1 MAGNAKSETGRKSV
15 AGTRVTQ
22 AEDLGAERIAPER
35 FTSREVLEAEFEHVF
50 GRAWLMAAPLS
61 CLKQPGDA
69 YPINIGREPIVV
81 VHGDDGQIRA
91 FYNVCRHRGRQIV
104 TRPRNIKTLFC
115 WFHGFE
121 WNLDGSVCN
130 IPDREDFDGFV
141 KEDKELVL
149 PAIQCELWGGFAWI
163 NMDPDAA
170 PLAEFLADVKPEFDK
185 YKLEEYQLA
194 EEVVVEWDCNWKIGA
209 DAFQEGYHGP
219 ITHPQL
225 QYILEDSPDMQIDL
239 FDMHNRGIYI
249 MGAPCKRLPDEDRR
263 HANPIL
269 RRLAESEGVNPDD
282 YVGRLD
288 DMRLAIQ
295 QARRK
300 NLTARGCDVSQ
311 LSDDQM
317 TDDHHYFIFPNIT
330 VNTFADRFSVFRY
343 MPHATDPE
351 KMIFWVQQFVRR
363 GAGEPDLDMPV
374 IKYGKGREFRF
385 DNEVY
390 NQDANNVPWVQEGVR
405 SKSFKGMLFNH
416 QERRLRHFY
425 HTLDAYLEGRR

>member
-1 MAGNAKSETGRKSV
+1 MAEGSVTRKAGRTDEKDMGTGRID
-15 AGTRVTQ
+15 RQ
-22 AEDLGAERIAPER
+22 RY
-35 FTSREVLEAEFEHVF
+35 TSRDVLEDELTHVF
-50 GRAWLMAAPLS
+50 GRSWLMACHLS
-61 CLKQPGDA
+61 YLKNPGDA
-69 YPINIGREPIVV
+69 YPISIGREPVV
-81 VHGDDGQIRA
+81 VVRGDDGKLRA

-130 IPDREDFDGFV
+130 IPDKEDFEGFV
-141 KEDKELVL
+141 KDEDLKL
-149 PAIQCELWGGFAWI
+149 PPIRCETWGGFAWI
-163 NMDPDAA
+163 NMNPAA
-170 PLAEFLADVKPEFDK
+170 EPLVDFLADISPDLDK
-185 YKLEEYQLA
+185 YKLEEYQMA
-194 EEVVVEWDCNWKIGA
+194 EELVVEWDCNWKIGA

-225 QYILEDSPDMQIDL
+225 QYVLEDSPDMQIDL
-239 FDMHNRGIYI
+239 YEMHNRGVYI
-249 MGAPCKRLPDEDRR
+249 MGAPCKRLPEEDRQR
-263 HANPIL
+263 ANPML
-269 RRLAESEGVNPDD
+269 AKMAESEGVNPDD
-282 YVGRLD
+282 YIGRLD
-288 DMRLAIQ
+288 DLRLAIQ
-295 QARRK
+295 SARRA
-300 NLTARGCDVSQ
+300 NLTKRGCNVSE

-363 GAGEPDLDMPV
+363 GPDEPELPHPV
-374 IKYGKGREFRF
+374 TKHGKGQEFKF

-405 SKSFKGMLFNH
+405 SASFKGMLFNH

-425 HTLDAYLEGRR
+425 HILDDYIEGRR